1 MSEYSNNR
9 ESYLKLWE
17 EIQNDESQ
25 LDNTIEEAAP
35 VAEPKAEETEAGF
48 EEIAVKHELIKDMV
62 EDMTEETTEEVVAEV
77 EEVKEVLASEDAITF
92 SNKIIKIL
100 ENKAK
105 IHNSKY
111 DNKVTL
117 DELKEVYMNGSDSYE
132 TLDESVVPGWKGR
145 LQLKSNWPVWA
156 MSRVNM
162 FLRMKRSE
170 KMEAQQTKN
179 ESSASELDVAVS
191 LVPSEKCIEEA
202 IEDMVGENVGDIGD
216 LQPSDVYI
224 ESKAQA
230 LQFSTSL
237 SLLNRLN

>member
-1 MSEYSNNR
+1 MPEYSNNR

-17 EIQNDESQ
+17 EIQNEESQ
-25 LDNTIEEAAP
+25 LDNVKEEAAP
-35 VAEPKAEETEAGF
+35 AAEPKAEKAEAGF
-48 EEIAVKHELIKDMV
+48 DEIAVKHELIEDMV
-62 EDMTEETTEEVVAEV
+62 KETTEEAVV
-77 EEVKEVLASEDAITF
+77 EEQEVLASEDAITF
-92 SNKIIKIL
+92 SNKIINIL

-230 LQFSTSL
+230 LEFSTSL

>member
-156 MSRVNM
+156 MSRV
-162 FLRMKRSE
+162 K
-170 KMEAQQTKN
+170 
-179 ESSASELDVAVS
+179 
-191 LVPSEKCIEEA
+191 EA

>member
-1 MSEYSNNR
+1 MPEYSNNR

-25 LDNTIEEAAP
+25 LDNVKEEAAP
-35 VAEPKAEETEAGF
+35 AAEPKAEKAEAGF
-48 EEIAVKHELIKDMV
+48 DEIDVKQELIEDMV
-62 EDMTEETTEEVVAEV
+62 KETTEEAVVEAQ
-77 EEVKEVLASEDAITF
+77 EVLASEDAITF
-92 SNKIIKIL
+92 SNKIINIL
-100 ENKAK
+100 ENKTK

-170 KMEAQQTKN
+170 KMDAQQTKN
-179 ESSASELDVAVS
+179 ESSASEFDVAVS

-202 IEDMVGENVGDIGD
+202 VEDMVEENVGDIGD
-216 LQPSDVYI
+216 LQPSDIYI

-230 LQFSTSL
+230 LEFSTSL

>member
-1 MSEYSNNR
+1 MPEYSNNR

-25 LDNTIEEAAP
+25 LDNVKEEAAP
-35 VAEPKAEETEAGF
+35 AAEPKAEKAEAGF
-48 EEIAVKHELIKDMV
+48 EEIAVKHELIEDMV
-62 EDMTEETTEEVVAEV
+62 KETTEEAVVEAQ
-77 EEVKEVLASEDAITF
+77 EVLASEDAITF
-92 SNKIIKIL
+92 SNKIINIL

-170 KMEAQQTKN
+170 KMDAQQTKN
-179 ESSASELDVAVS
+179 ESSASEFDVAVS

-202 IEDMVGENVGDIGD
+202 VEDMVEENVGDIGD
-216 LQPSDVYI
+216 LQPSDIYI

-230 LQFSTSL
+230 LEFSTSL

>member
-1 MSEYSNNR
+1 MPEYSNNR

-25 LDNTIEEAAP
+25 LDNVKEEAAP
-35 VAEPKAEETEAGF
+35 AAEPKAEKAEAGF
-48 EEIAVKHELIKDMV
+48 DEIAVKHELIEDMV
-62 EDMTEETTEEVVAEV
+62 KETTEEAVVEAQ
-77 EEVKEVLASEDAITF
+77 EVLASEDAITF
-92 SNKIIKIL
+92 SNKIINIL

-170 KMEAQQTKN
+170 KMDAQQTKN
-179 ESSASELDVAVS
+179 ESSASEFDGAVS

-202 IEDMVGENVGDIGD
+202 VEDMVEENVGDIGD
-216 LQPSDVYI
+216 LQPSDIYI

-230 LQFSTSL
+230 LEFSTSL

>member
-1 MSEYSNNR
+1 MPEYSNNR

-25 LDNTIEEAAP
+25 LDNVKEEVAP
-35 VAEPKAEETEAGF
+35 AAEPKAEKAEAGF
-48 EEIAVKHELIKDMV
+48 DEIAVKHELIEDMV
-62 EDMTEETTEEVVAEV
+62 KETTEEAVVEAQ
-77 EEVKEVLASEDAITF
+77 EVLASEDAITF
-92 SNKIIKIL
+92 SNKIINIL

-170 KMEAQQTKN
+170 KMDAQQTKN
-179 ESSASELDVAVS
+179 ESSASEFDVAVS

-202 IEDMVGENVGDIGD
+202 VEDMVEENVGDIGD
-216 LQPSDVYI
+216 LQPSDIYI

-230 LQFSTSL
+230 LEFSTSL

>member
-1 MSEYSNNR
+1 MPEYSNNR

-25 LDNTIEEAAP
+25 LDNVKEEAAP
-35 VAEPKAEETEAGF
+35 AAEPKAEKAEAGF
-48 EEIAVKHELIKDMV
+48 DEIAVKHELIEDMV
-62 EDMTEETTEEVVAEV
+62 KETTEEAVVEAQ
-77 EEVKEVLASEDAITF
+77 EVLASEDAITF
-92 SNKIIKIL
+92 SNKIINIL

-170 KMEAQQTKN
+170 KMDAQQTKN
-179 ESSASELDVAVS
+179 ESSASEFDVAVS

-202 IEDMVGENVGDIGD
+202 VEDMVEENVGDIGD
-216 LQPSDVYI
+216 LQPSDIYI

-230 LQFSTSL
+230 LEFSTSL

>member
-1 MSEYSNNR
+1 
-9 ESYLKLWE
+9 
-17 EIQNDESQ
+17 
-25 LDNTIEEAAP
+25 
-35 VAEPKAEETEAGF
+35 
-48 EEIAVKHELIKDMV
+48 
-62 EDMTEETTEEVVAEV
+62 
-77 EEVKEVLASEDAITF
+77 
-92 SNKIIKIL
+92 
-100 ENKAK
+100 
-105 IHNSKY
+105 
-111 DNKVTL
+111 
-117 DELKEVYMNGSDSYE
+117 MNGSDSYE

>member
-1 MSEYSNNR
+1 MIDNNIAFLPVNISVLTISDSR
-9 ESYLKLWE
+9 TIDNDKSGKLLKDRIIQSGHVFKE
-17 EIQNDESQ
+17 QKIVKDEKNEIIN
-25 LDNTIEEAAP
+25 
-35 VAEPKAEETEAGF
+35 
-48 EEIAVKHELIKDMV
+48 
-62 EDMTEETTEEVVAEV
+62 
-77 EEVKEVLASEDAITF
+77 
-92 SNKIIKIL
+92 IL

-230 LQFSTSL
+230 LEFSTSL

>member
-1 MSEYSNNR
+1 MPEYSNNR

-25 LDNTIEEAAP
+25 LDNVKEEAAP
-35 VAEPKAEETEAGF
+35 AAEPKAEKAEAGF
-48 EEIAVKHELIKDMV
+48 EEIAVKHELIEDMV
-62 EDMTEETTEEVVAEV
+62 KETTEEAVVEAQ
-77 EEVKEVLASEDAITF
+77 EVLASEDAITF
-92 SNKIIKIL
+92 SNKIINIL
-100 ENKAK
+100 ENKTK

-170 KMEAQQTKN
+170 KMDAQQTKN
-179 ESSASELDVAVS
+179 ESSASEFDVAVS

-202 IEDMVGENVGDIGD
+202 VEDMVEENVGDIGD
-216 LQPSDVYI
+216 LQPSDIYI

-230 LQFSTSL
+230 LEFSTSL

>member
-1 MSEYSNNR
+1 MPEYSNNR

-25 LDNTIEEAAP
+25 LDNVKEEAAP
-35 VAEPKAEETEAGF
+35 AAEPKAEKAEAGF
-48 EEIAVKHELIKDMV
+48 DEIAVKHELIEDMV
-62 EDMTEETTEEVVAEV
+62 KETTEEAVV
-77 EEVKEVLASEDAITF
+77 EEQEVLASEDAITF
-92 SNKIIKIL
+92 SNKIINIL

-230 LQFSTSL
+230 LEFSTSL